1 LNYIRF
7 NDSVPIKLDNYINS
21 KLVILNQSKG
31 SPPSIFSLIL
41 FFAALGFGSINQII
55 PSDLGLYTDV
65 LENGEP
71 ICSSLVP
78 LEYLSVQR

>member
-1 LNYIRF
+1 LNYVRF

-31 SPPSIFSLIL
+31 SPASIFL
-41 FFAALGFGSINQII
+41 FAALGFWSINQII